1 MAHAFA
7 MGVQV
12 HDALGP
18 GLRKLALSYF
28 ALSAVGSMLVSTP
41 PVAAASPAQV
51 RPLSRFFHAYS
62 GCLISS

>member
-1 MAHAFA
+1 

-51 RPLSRFFHAYS
+51 RPLSIHLPAA
-62 GCLISS
+62 SSMPMSMHTD